1 MLIEV
6 FLSHPGERSWEEE
19 GCSVWLRSPFIS
31 RWRSLR
37 GGGDGVA
44 QGGHQPPLPRVWSA
58 RFLDQLTRAQLF

>member
-1 MLIEV
+1 ML
-6 FLSHPGERSWEEE
+6 
-19 GCSVWLRSPFIS
+19 SVAQITFIS

-44 QGGHQPPLPRVWSA
+44 EGGHQPPLPRVRSA